1 MRELLERKARDFYHA
16 IIDRRFKAG
25 RRFAR
30 DIVFDFIECV
40 ADREFCRDFRNR
52 KPRCLRC
59 QRTGTRDAR
68 IHLDHDHAA
77 VVRVDSKLNVRSSGL
92 DTDLTN
98 DRKSGIAH
106 HLVFLVSERLN
117 GRDRDRIAGVHTH
130 GIEILDGTDDHT
142 VVHTIAHHFHLEFF
156 PADQ

>member
-1 MRELLERKARDFYHA
+1 M
-16 IIDRRFKAG
+16 
-25 RRFAR
+25 
-30 DIVFDFIECV
+30 
-40 ADREFCRDFRNR
+40 
-52 KPRCLRC
+52 
-59 QRTGTRDAR
+59 
-68 IHLDHDHAA
+68 
-77 VVRVDSKLNVRSSGL
+77 DSKLNVRSSGF

-130 GIEILDGTDDHT
+130 GIEILDGTDDDT
-142 VVHTIAHHFHLEFF
+142 VVHTIAHHFHLEFL